1 MSLGSNKQLVN
12 LPLLDT
18 WLHPSLSGSV
28 KQKRQVFMS
37 PTPNSLGEAGIDCKV
52 WSKRRAQPPCYWRP
66 CYPAPQKK
74 TKTTSLSFWQDWN
87 VFDLG
92 ILTRFGTW
100 PLCRILKGISPIA
113 TSFARGVWRSR
124 CEHFPHP
131 PPPPPPP
138 PHHHHHHHHH
148 TCYTFIN
155 HALPHAPIFRI
166 MESWHVRPIPIVQGG
181 GPGTHQACHRGRSSD
196 HSSRYHTES
205 WQSKSKFTY
214 AQYQC

>member
-1 MSLGSNKQLVN
+1 
-12 LPLLDT
+12 
-18 WLHPSLSGSV
+18 
-28 KQKRQVFMS
+28 MS

-131 PPPPPPP
+131 
-138 PHHHHHHHHH
+138 HHHHNHHHHHHHH

-205 WQSKSKFTY
+205 WLLNQRTSIKVKVYVCTVSMHLISSRIIWFTY
-214 AQYQC
+214 RFPCWLVGVL